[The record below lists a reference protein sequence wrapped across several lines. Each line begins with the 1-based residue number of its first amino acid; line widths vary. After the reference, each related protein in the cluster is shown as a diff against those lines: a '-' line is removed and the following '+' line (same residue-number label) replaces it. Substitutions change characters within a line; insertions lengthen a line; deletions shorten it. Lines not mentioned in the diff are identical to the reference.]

1 MFDVITLPIA
11 AVINEIDLFSN
22 LGISL
27 FSSEKN
33 GFKPFWI
40 LLFVKYIRPNIHIKD
55 TIIVID
61 LYLIWSVNAPI

>member
-33 GFKPFWI
+33 GFKPF
-40 LLFVKYIRPNIHIKD
+40 
-55 TIIVID
+55 
-61 LYLIWSVNAPI
+61 